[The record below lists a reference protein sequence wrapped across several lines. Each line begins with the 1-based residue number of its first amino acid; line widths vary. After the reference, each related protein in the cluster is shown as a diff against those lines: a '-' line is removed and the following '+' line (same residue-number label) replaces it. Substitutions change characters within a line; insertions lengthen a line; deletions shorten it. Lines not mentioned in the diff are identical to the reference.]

1 MTRPPACV
9 AHHEH
14 GFVLPAAIMAL
25 VVISA
30 LVAGALVI
38 SSEEL
43 RAGRTDLAA
52 QRAFAAAELALERTI
67 ATWDVQLNVSARVGE
82 TRTLAVVG
90 DSRGDTT
97 VVTAMRTHE
106 RTFWITSRGTSH
118 ADGRPIPARATIGA
132 STRLIVPVVPVQ
144 AALTVSGAATI
155 DGGTVD
161 GRDAT
166 SGAGTG
172 VCPWSA
178 ADIAGIIAPDSSR
191 VCGADCATGAPPG
204 VTGAPPVAVGGGLT
218 SDSAAMSRAWASAA
232 ERATATLPGGDLDVR
247 PVVAGGRCVRADPLN
262 WGDPSGAGAC
272 VDHFPVIRI
281 TGNATLVAGSA
292 GQGILLVDGSLRVAS
307 GARFDGIVLARND
320 VVVDGADAVITG
332 LAIALDADGVDGSV
346 VRSGGTIRFA
356 SCIARRALLG
366 AARLTR
372 TPERWWTEL
381 R

>member
-1 MTRPPACV
+1 
-9 AHHEH
+9 
-14 GFVLPAAIMAL
+14 MAL

-43 RAGRTDLAA
+43 RAGRTDVAA
-52 QRAFAAAELALERTI
+52 HRAFAAAELALERTI
-67 ATWDVQLNVSARVGE
+67 ATWDVQLNVSARVGQ
-82 TRTLAVVG
+82 TRRLSVVG

-106 RTFWITSRGTSH
+106 RTFWITSRGTSY
-118 ADGRPIPARATIGA
+118 ADGRAIPARATLGA
-132 STRLIVPVVPVQ
+132 STRLVVPIVPAQ

-166 SGAGTG
+166 SGADTG
-172 VCPWSA
+172 VCPWSGA
-178 ADIAGIIAPDSSR
+178 GIAGIIAPDSSR

-204 VTGAPPVAVGGGLT
+204 VTGTPPLAAGGGLT
-218 SDSAAMSRAWASAA
+218 SDSAAVTRAWASAA
-232 ERATATLPGGDLDVR
+232 ERATATLPGGDLDVG
-247 PVVAGGRCVRADPLN
+247 PVVAGARCVRTDPLN

-272 VDHFPVIRI
+272 ADHFPVIRI

-292 GQGILLVDGSLRVAS
+292 GQGILLVDGSLRVAP
-307 GARFDGIVLARND
+307 GARFEGIVLARND
-320 VVVDGADAVITG
+320 VVVDGADAAIAG
-332 LAIALDADGVDGSV
+332 IAIALDADGIDGSV
-346 VRSGGTIRFA
+346 VRNGGTIRFA
-356 SCIARRALLG
+356 SRVVCRSLLG

-372 TPERWWTEL
+372 TPDRWWTEL